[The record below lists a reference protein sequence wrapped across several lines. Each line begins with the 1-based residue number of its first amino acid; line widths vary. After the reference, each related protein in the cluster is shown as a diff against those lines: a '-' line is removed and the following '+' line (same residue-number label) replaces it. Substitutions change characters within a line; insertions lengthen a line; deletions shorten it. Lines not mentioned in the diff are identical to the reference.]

1 MPETTIPGAERSART
16 PASTGGAET
25 SQYQTPPG
33 PRTQPEVPPRPEAK
47 RLTPRVSVVVP
58 TKNRVRLLVRCLEAL
73 ARQTLTPDDYDVFV
87 VDDGPDSST
96 RAAVERFEARYPMHF
111 RYLPAVQTDGP
122 AAARNI
128 GWRMSSGPIVAFTDD
143 DTLPEP
149 DWLERGLAAFSS
161 DTAGV
166 SGGMAMPLP
175 EHPTDYELDATRL
188 ADAEF
193 VTANVFYRR
202 HALEA
207 VGGFDERFKAAWR
220 EDADLH
226 FTLLEKGYRLE
237 HAPDALVVHP
247 VRPAPWGVALRQQSK
262 VQYNPLLY
270 KKHPVLYRE
279 KIGHSPRWYYAAV
292 GTGAF
297 ALLSLLAGKRQR
309 ASFLGLLWSAMTLGF
324 AGKRL
329 ARTSKT
335 PKHIAEMIVTSAVI
349 PFLSV
354 FFRAKG
360 MVRYRAPFW

>member
-1 MPETTIPGAERSART
+1 MPEATMT
-16 PASTGGAET
+16 PTA
-25 SQYQTPPG
+25 
-33 PRTQPEVPPRPEAK
+33 RPETMPVPEPSRAA
-47 RLTPRVSVVVP
+47 PRVSVVVP
-58 TKNRVRLLVRCLEAL
+58 TKNRVQLLVRCLEAL
-73 ARQTLTPDDYDVFV
+73 ATQTLPHDDYDVFV
-87 VDDGPDSST
+87 VDDGPDAST

-111 RYLPAVQTDGP
+111 RYLPAVHTNGP

-128 GWRMSSGPIVAFTDD
+128 GWRMSAAPIVAFTDD
-143 DTLPEP
+143 DTIPKA
-149 DWLERGLAAFSS
+149 DWLERGLAAFRS

-166 SGGMAMPLP
+166 SGGIEMPIP
-175 EHPTDYELDATRL
+175 ESPTDYELDATRL

-202 HALEA
+202 EALEA
-207 VGGFDERFKAAWR
+207 TGGFDERFEAAWR
-220 EDADLH
+220 EDADLQ

-237 HAPDALVVHP
+237 HASDAVVAHP
-247 VRPAPWGVALRQQSK
+247 VRPARWGVALQQQRK

-297 ALLSLLAGKRQR
+297 ALISLIGGKRRR
-309 ASFLGLLWSAMTLGF
+309 AGLAGLLWSAMTLGF
-324 AGKRL
+324 AAKRL
-329 ARTSKT
+329 ARTSKA
-335 PKHIAEMIVTSAVI
+335 PKHVAEMVVTSAVI

-354 FFRAKG
+354 FFRTKG